1 MIVINAHFGTNKG
14 YIGKTP
20 TIDNYIPDVYLLRIL
35 EDQSFIKGHKLL
47 SPSTITLGLYHMDV
61 LIKV

>member
-1 MIVINAHFGTNKG
+1 MIVINASFGTNKG

-20 TIDNYIPDVYLLRIL
+20 TIDNYISRVYLLWVP
-35 EDQSFIKGHKLL
+35 EDRSFIEGHKLL
-47 SPSTITLGLYHMDV
+47 SPSMITLGLYHMDV